1 MTRTEPQRVWLLG
14 GALLIVG
21 LVYLLAPIL
30 SPFVAGAALAYVLD
44 PLVDKL
50 EDKGMSRILAVVAIF
65 FVFTLLLAASILIL
79 VPLLGDQ
86 IQLLHEKLPAILEW
100 FNNKVL
106 PWFEQKT
113 GVSISALKENLHE
126 VIITAWNYVGEY
138 LQTAVGQ
145 LTRSGLAIFA
155 LIGNLVLIPVVTFY
169 LLRDWD
175 HLIEKIAKLLPRNM
189 EKNITNI
196 VKECDEVLGAFIRG
210 QLFVM
215 FLLGC
220 SYAIGLW
227 IVGLDFA
234 LLIGLVAGL
243 ASIIPYLGFMVGL
256 VIATAIAFFQYGDML
271 HLIMVLGVFSVGQM
285 LEGMVFTP
293 LLVGDRIGLHPVA
306 VIFAILAGG
315 QLFGFTG
322 MLLALPMA
330 AVVMVLIRTAHQ
342 RYLASDLYGLSQVVE
357 ETEQEQVEPVE
368 KEL

>member
-1 MTRTEPQRVWLLG
+1 MTESQRVWLLG
-14 GALLIVG
+14 GVFLVVG

-30 SPFVAGAALAYVLD
+30 SPFVAGAALAYLLD
-44 PLVDKL
+44 PLVDRL

-65 FVFTLLLAASILIL
+65 FVFTLLLAASVLILI
-79 VPLLGDQ
+79 PLLGDQ
-86 IQLLHEKLPAILEW
+86 IQLLHEKLPAILDW

-113 GVSISALKENLHE
+113 GVSILVLKENLHE

-138 LQTAVGQ
+138 LQTAAAQ

-175 HLIEKIAKLLPRNM
+175 HLIEKIGKLLPRNM
-189 EKNITNI
+189 ESNITNI

-227 IVGLDFA
+227 LVGLDFA

-322 MLLALPMA
+322 MLLALPVA

-342 RYLASDLYGLSQVVE
+342 QYLASGFYGPAQIVE
-357 ETEQEQVEPVE
+357 ETEQAQQALPVE
-368 KEL
+368 KE